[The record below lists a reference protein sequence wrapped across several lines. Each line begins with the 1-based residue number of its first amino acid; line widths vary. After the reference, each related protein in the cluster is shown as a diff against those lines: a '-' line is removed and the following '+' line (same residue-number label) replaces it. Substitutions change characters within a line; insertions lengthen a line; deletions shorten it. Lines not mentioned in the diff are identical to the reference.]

1 MTTKTVEGVGALD
14 TSKEVTG
21 ADYLNVGGHVAP
33 DVLRLR
39 DGSGYLMTWRLEGIP
54 FEAVEDDYLE
64 ARQRALVSYIKGIG
78 GGEKALWVHRVRRL
92 TTPDF
97 GSAEYENEFAATVD
111 RKYRAHLA
119 SSEMMETALFLTLL
133 VRCPSFKVPKWQFW
147 VAKKGLEEIA
157 AKEAH
162 YIAEIHGQAIQTE
175 VALKRYG
182 PKRLGVVERGGRK
195 YSEIAEF
202 FAYLMTGVQRQ
213 VLYAHMDVRHQLQ
226 GGRVFFG
233 DRNGLWEAK
242 GTPATYGRF
251 YDILQYP
258 EAGVSVRTN
267 DALLSGDFEFIET
280 QSYSLMARRDATHE
294 LDKQCKQMIAGDE
307 ASNDEIESMND
318 AIQALRDGRI
328 EMGEYHYS
336 LNVLGRTLSEAEGAA
351 KRAEALMTEQD
362 FLLVPQVECPDAA
375 WLAQIPGTW
384 AFRPRL
390 AYIPSPNFACMAAMH
405 NYPAGKRDGN
415 PWGQALTVL
424 DSLSRQPYYFNLHRS
439 PPDEDSEDRKLPGN
453 TVILGST
460 GVGKTTL
467 VLFLVCQL
475 QKYKPHLVVFDKD
488 RGTEIA
494 IRALGG
500 SYTAFKRGEYTG
512 LNPFQWRDTPATRK
526 LCESLV
532 EVCVGGKLNARERD
546 DIHKAVKV
554 VFEEVDF
561 AHRRLAAVDQ
571 ALPDIGDNGLG
582 LRLSQW
588 VNHGALAWVLD
599 SPRDT
604 LQLENNRLFGFDYTE
619 FLDDPIT
626 RTPIMLALLA
636 ACEGL
641 IDGTPFAY
649 IMDEFWKP
657 LSDPIFSEFAKDKL
671 KTIRKQN
678 GLGLFSTQSPSD
690 ALQSSIGKTIV
701 EQCITQIFLP
711 NAKASHDDYVGGFKC
726 TEAEF
731 ELIRNFG
738 EDSRLM
744 LVKQGEG
751 STVCRLNLGSMQQE
765 LIALSGSTDNV
776 LRLDEI
782 RAEVGDEFSAW
793 WPLLVKKNHA

>member
-1 MTTKTVEGVGALD
+1 MNTKNKTREEALN
-14 TSKEVTG
+14 TAKEVCG
-21 ADYLNVGGHVAP
+21 AEFLNVGGHVAA

-39 DGSGYLMTWRLEGIP
+39 DGSGYLMTWQLDGIP
-54 FEAVEDDYLE
+54 FEAVEDDYL
-64 ARQRALVSYIKGIG
+64 ASRSRALVSFIKSIG
-78 GGEKALWVHRVRRL
+78 GGERAVWVHRVRRL
-92 TTPDF
+92 TVPDF
-97 GSAEYENEFAATVD
+97 GEDSFENEFAARVD
-111 RKYRAHLA
+111 AKYREHLSGA
-119 SSEMMETALFLTLL
+119 SMMETALFLTLI
-133 VRCPSFKVPKWQFW
+133 VRCPPAKVPKWQFW
-147 VAKKGLEEIA
+147 IPSKGFDEIA
-157 AKEAH
+157 QKEAH
-162 YIAEIHGQAIQTE
+162 YVAEIHGQAMQVE
-175 VALKRYG
+175 AALKRYG
-182 PKRLGVVERGGRK
+182 PRRLGVVTRK
-195 YSEIAEF
+195 GNQYSEIAELF
-202 FAYLMTGVQRQ
+202 SYLMTGVQRQ
-213 VLYAHMDVRHQLQ
+213 VPYGQMDVRHQLQ
-226 GGRVFFG
+226 AGRVFFG

-242 GTPATYGRF
+242 GNPATYGRF

-258 EAGVSVRTN
+258 ETGITVRTN
-267 DALLSGDFEFIET
+267 NAILSGDFEFIET
-280 QSYSLMARRDATHE
+280 QSYSLMARRDAAYE
-294 LDKQCKQMIAGDE
+294 LEKQRKQMIAGDE
-307 ASNDEIESMND
+307 ASTAEIESM
-318 AIQALRDGRI
+318 AEAVESLRDGRI
-328 EMGEYHYS
+328 EMGEFHYS
-336 LNVLGRTLSEAEGAA
+336 LNVLGRSLEEAEAAA

-362 FLLVPQVECPDAA
+362 FLLVPNVECPDAA
-375 WLAQIPGTW
+375 WLAQIPGSW
-384 AFRPRL
+384 ALRPRL
-390 AYIPSPNFACMAAMH
+390 AYIPSPNFACMSALH

-415 PWGQALTVL
+415 PWGHALTVL

-453 TVILGST
+453 TVILGAT

-475 QKYKPHLVVFDKD
+475 QRYKPHLVVFDKD

-532 EVCVGGKLNARERD
+532 EVCVGGNLTARERD

-554 VFEEVDF
+554 VFDELPLES
-561 AHRRLAAVDQ
+561 RRLAAVDQ
-571 ALPDIGDNGLG
+571 ALPDVGENGLG
-582 LRLSQW
+582 LRLARW

-599 SPRDT
+599 SPHDT
-604 LQLENNRLFGFDYTE
+604 LQLDTNRLFGFDYTE
-619 FLDDPIT
+619 FLDDNET
-626 RTPIMLALLA
+626 RTPIMMALLA

-657 LSDPIFSEFAKDKL
+657 LSDPVFTEFAKDKL

-690 ALQSSIGKTIV
+690 ALQSPIGKTIV
-701 EQCITQIFLP
+701 EQCITHIYLP
-711 NAKASHDDYVGGFKC
+711 NPKASRDDYVDGFKC
-726 TEAEF
+726 TPAEF
-731 ELIRNFG
+731 DLIRNFG

-751 STVCRLNLGSMQQE
+751 STVCRLDLGSMQEE
-765 LIALSGSTDNV
+765 LVALSGSTDNV

-782 RAEVGDEFSAW
+782 RAQVGDDFAAW
-793 WPLLVKKNHA
+793 WPLLTGKK

>member
-1 MTTKTVEGVGALD
+1 MKTKNAAGVGVLD

-21 ADYLNVGGHVAP
+21 AEFLNVGGHVAR

-39 DGSGYLMTWRLEGIP
+39 DGSGYLMTWQLDGIP
-54 FEAVEDDYLE
+54 FEAADDDYLD

-78 GGEKALWVHRVRRL
+78 GGEKAVWVHRVRRL
-92 TTPDF
+92 TVPDF
-97 GSAEYENEFAATVD
+97 GTAEYDNAFAAQVD
-111 RKYRAHLA
+111 AKYQAQLA
-119 SSEMMETALFLTLL
+119 RSEMMETALFLTLL
-133 VRCPSFKVPKWQFW
+133 VRCPSFKIPKWQFW
-147 VAKKGLEEIA
+147 VPKKGMQEIA
-157 AKEAH
+157 SKEAH
-162 YIAEIHGQAIQTE
+162 YIAEIHGQAMQTE

-182 PKRLGVVERGGRK
+182 PRRLGVVTRK
-195 YSEIAEF
+195 GKEYSEIAEF
-202 FAYLMTGVQRQ
+202 FAYLLTGIQRP

-242 GTPATYGRF
+242 GTPPTYGRF

-258 EAGVSVRTN
+258 EAGISVSTN
-267 DALLSGDFEFIET
+267 DAILKGDFEFIET
-280 QSYSLMARRDATHE
+280 QSYSLLARRDATHE
-294 LDKQCKQMIAGDE
+294 LDKQRKQMIAGDE
-307 ASNDEIESMND
+307 ASMAEIESMD
-318 AIQALRDGRI
+318 EAIESLRDGRI

-336 LNVLGRTLSEAEGAA
+336 LNVLGRSLEEAEGAA

-362 FLLVPQVECPDAA
+362 FLLVANVECPDAA
-375 WLAQIPGTW
+375 WLAQIPGSW
-384 AFRPRL
+384 ALRPRL
-390 AYIPSPNFACMAAMH
+390 AHIPSPNFACMSALH
-405 NYPAGKRDGN
+405 NYPAGKKYGN
-415 PWGQALTVL
+415 PWGEALTVL
-424 DSLSRQPYYFNLHRS
+424 DSVSRQPYYFNLHRS

-453 TVILGST
+453 TFISGMT

-475 QKYKPHLVVFDKD
+475 QKYKPRLVIFDKD

-494 IRALGG
+494 VRALGG

-512 LNPFQWRDTPATRK
+512 LNPFQWRDTPSTRK
-526 LCESLV
+526 LCESLI
-532 EVCVGGKLNARERD
+532 EVCVGGKLSARERD

-561 AHRRLAAVDQ
+561 DSRRLAAVDQ
-571 ALPDIGDNGLG
+571 ALPDVGDNGLG
-582 LRLSQW
+582 LRLSRW

-599 SPRDT
+599 SPSDT
-604 LQLENNRLFGFDYTE
+604 LQLDSNRLFAFDYTE
-619 FLDDPIT
+619 FLDDPET
-626 RTPIMLALLA
+626 RTPIMMALLA

-641 IDGTPFAY
+641 IDGSPFAY

-657 LSDPIFSEFAKDKL
+657 LSDPVFTEFSKDKL

-678 GLGLFSTQSPSD
+678 GLGIFATQSPSD
-690 ALQSSIGKTIV
+690 ALASPIGKTIV
-701 EQCITQIFLP
+701 EQCITQIYLP
-711 NAKASHDDYVGGFKC
+711 NPRASYDDYVDGFKC

-731 ELIRNFG
+731 ELIRNFT

-751 STVCRLNLGSMQQE
+751 STVCRLDLGGMQEE
-765 LIALSGSTDNV
+765 LVALSGSTDNV

-782 RAEVGDEFSAW
+782 RAQVGDEFSAW
-793 WPLLVKKNHA
+793 WPILTGRK